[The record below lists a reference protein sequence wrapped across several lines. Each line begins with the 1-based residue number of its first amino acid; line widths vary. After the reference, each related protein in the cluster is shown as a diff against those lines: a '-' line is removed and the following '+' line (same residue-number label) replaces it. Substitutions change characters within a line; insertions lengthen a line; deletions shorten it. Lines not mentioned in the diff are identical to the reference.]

1 MPSEARLADVSRYL
15 RAHGYTLARIAGS
28 HHVFTKPG
36 CLPISIP
43 VHKNKV
49 KPVYVR
55 KVKAIC
61 EGNDPPQG
69 R

>member
-1 MPSEARLADVSRYL
+1 MPSDVRLAELSRYL
-15 RAHGYTLARIAGS
+15 RAHGYTLARVSGS

-36 CLPISIP
+36 SLPISIP

-55 KVKAIC
+55 QVKAIC
-61 EGNDPPQG
+61 EGQG
-69 R
+69 PSSGD